1 MNETL
6 DVFCYKMRRR
16 MAQNRV
22 SGSLLA
28 ASLTILYFES
38 SRFRRIP
45 TLPSHPLLLASSCP
59 SVGSPPTFVVPA
71 SHDSRTTAYGFF
83 VRFEKP
89 HSYSRIDTMISN
101 SNGMHPLLDSVQ
113 LRQLADCLS
122 LGDSLETLAEQW
134 SFNSPLELL
143 ATSARSMNLDWLE
156 SDSGDIAPET
166 LDGFPAKLIHRHTV
180 FPLERGTGWLR
191 LAVSNPFDFAA
202 IDSVASAME
211 VEVRPVMAAQDT
223 VQKLIKRHLGVGSE
237 TIDGL
242 IALQRQQSGDV
253 EMLEGIDPDS
263 LEDAEEA
270 QQASVVGLVNEI
282 LSEAIQ
288 ARASDI
294 HIESQEAGLKIRH
307 RIDGVLQ
314 KQPTPP
320 EMNQFRAAII
330 SRLKIMAKMNIAEK
344 RVPQDGRIK
353 LRVAGREIDVRVSII
368 PMLHG
373 EGVVMR
379 VLDKSNLKFSLRGI
393 GMPESVYEKF
403 QKLIR
408 LPHGIVLVTGPT
420 GSGKT
425 TTLYSALS
433 EIKSED
439 IKIVTTEDPI
449 EYQLEGIN
457 QIQVHTKVGL
467 SFAAC
472 LRAILRHDPDVVLVG
487 EIRDLETAENATQ
500 ASLTGHLVFST
511 LHTNDSASAFMRL
524 CDMGV
529 EPFLVASTVEGVL
542 AQRLVRVLCD
552 DCKEQYQPNSTDLP
566 DDFPVE
572 HRLDPKLTLYR
583 PVGCESCRR
592 TGYHGRLGIYE
603 LLVTNEEIRQM
614 MTQTGTSNAIK
625 QVAVK
630 NGMET
635 MRMDG
640 WNKVLSGVTTIDE
653 IVRVTKA
660 D

>member
-1 MNETL
+1 
-6 DVFCYKMRRR
+6 
-16 MAQNRV
+16 
-22 SGSLLA
+22 
-28 ASLTILYFES
+28 
-38 SRFRRIP
+38 
-45 TLPSHPLLLASSCP
+45 
-59 SVGSPPTFVVPA
+59 
-71 SHDSRTTAYGFF
+71 
-83 VRFEKP
+83 
-89 HSYSRIDTMISN
+89 MISN
-101 SNGMHPLLDSVQ
+101 ANGILPVLDSVK
-113 LRQLADCLS
+113 LRELADCLNAGAPLDALVERWS
-122 LGDSLETLAEQW
+122 FPSSNELLETG
-134 SFNSPLELL
+134 
-143 ATSARSMNLDWLE
+143 ARSMQIEWLGSDE
-156 SDSGDIAPET
+156 SEVAGDA
-166 LDGFPAKLIHRHTV
+166 LDGFPAKLIHRHSV
-180 FPLERGTGWLR
+180 FPLEKGDGWLR

-202 IDSVASAME
+202 IDSVASE
-211 VEVRPVMAAQDT
+211 LQVEVRPVMATSEIIQRLT
-223 VQKLIKRHLGVGSE
+223 KKFLGIGSE

-242 IALQRQQSGDV
+242 IALQRLQGGDV

-270 QQASVVGLVNEI
+270 QQASVVRLVNEI
-282 LSEAIQ
+282 LTEAIE

-330 SRLKIMAKMNIAEK
+330 SRLKIMAKLNIAEK

-353 LRVAGREIDVRVSII
+353 LRVSGREIDVRVSVI

-373 EGVVMR
+373 ESVVMR
-379 VLDKSNLKFSLRGI
+379 VLDKSNLKFSLKGI
-393 GMPESVYEKF
+393 GMPDKVYDQF

-457 QIQVHTKVGL
+457 QIQVHSKVGL
-467 SFAAC
+467 TFAAC
-472 LRAILRHDPDVVLVG
+472 LRAILRHDPDVILVG

-500 ASLTGHLVFST
+500 ASLTGHMVFST
-511 LHTNDSASAFMRL
+511 LHTNDSAGAFMRL
-524 CDMGV
+524 GDMGV

-542 AQRLVRVLCD
+542 AQRLVRVLCSE
-552 DCKEQYQPNSTDLP
+552 CKEPYHPDPDDLP
-566 DDFPVE
+566 EDFPVE
-572 HRLDPKLTLYR
+572 QRLDPNLQLYR
-583 PVGCESCRR
+583 PVGCERCRR
-592 TGYHGRLGIYE
+592 NGYRGRLGIYE
-603 LLVTNEEIRQM
+603 LLVTNDEIRHLL
-614 MTQTGTSNAIK
+614 TQAGTTDVIK
-625 QVAVK
+625 QAAIRA
-630 NGMET
+630 GMET
-635 MRMDG
+635 LRVDG
-640 WNKVLSGVTTIDE
+640 WNKVLAGITTIDE
-653 IVRVTKA
+653 VMRVTKA

>member
-1 MNETL
+1 MISPSKAFEPTL
-6 DVFCYKMRRR
+6 DS
-16 MAQNRV
+16 A
-22 SGSLLA
+22 
-28 ASLTILYFES
+28 
-38 SRFRRIP
+38 
-45 TLPSHPLLLASSCP
+45 
-59 SVGSPPTFVVPA
+59 
-71 SHDSRTTAYGFF
+71 
-83 VRFEKP
+83 
-89 HSYSRIDTMISN
+89 
-101 SNGMHPLLDSVQ
+101 Q
-113 LRQLADCLS
+113 LRQLADRLIA
-122 LGDSLETLAEQW
+122 GGSLEELIEQW
-134 SFNSPLELL
+134 SFNNAEELL
-143 ATSARSMNLDWLE
+143 ASSARSMRLEWLQ
-156 SDSGDIAPET
+156 SDDCEIASDALE
-166 LDGFPAKLIHRHTV
+166 GFPVKLIHRHAV
-180 FPLERGTGWLR
+180 FPIERGDGWLR
-191 LAVSNPFDFAA
+191 LVVSNPFDFAA
-202 IDSVASAME
+202 IDSVASALE
-211 VEVRPVMAAQDT
+211 VEVRPVVAAPET
-223 VQKLIKRHLGVGSE
+223 VQRLIKRQLGVGSE

-242 IALQRQQSGDV
+242 IALQRQSGDV
-253 EMLEGIDPDS
+253 EMLEGCDPDS

-270 QQASVVGLVNEI
+270 QQASVVRLVNEI
-282 LSEAIQ
+282 ISEAIE

-294 HIESQEAGLKIRH
+294 HIESQESGLKIRH

-314 KQPTPP
+314 KQSTPS

-344 RVPQDGRIK
+344 RLPQDGRIK
-353 LRVAGREIDVRVSII
+353 LRVSGREIDVRVSII

-379 VLDKSNLKFSLRGI
+379 ILDKSNLKFSLRGI
-393 GMPESVYEKF
+393 GMPESIYEKF
-403 QKLIR
+403 SKLIR

-439 IKIVTTEDPI
+439 IKILTTEDPI

-467 SFAAC
+467 TFAAC

-542 AQRLVRVLCD
+542 AQRLVRVLCEE
-552 DCKEQYQPNSTDLP
+552 CKETYRPQLDELP
-566 DDFPVE
+566 EDFPIANR
-572 HRLDPKLTLYR
+572 HDPRLRLYR
-583 PVGCESCRR
+583 SVGCENCSR
-592 TGYHGRLGIYE
+592 TGYRGRLGVYE
-603 LLVTNEEIRQM
+603 LLVANEEIRQLAS
-614 MTQTGTSNAIK
+614 QGGTSDVLK
-625 QVAVK
+625 QAALRS
-630 NGMET
+630 GMET
-635 MRMDG
+635 LRTDG
-640 WNKVLSGVTTIDE
+640 WNKVLAGLTTVE
-653 IVRVTKA
+653 EVLRVTKA